1 MDVLDNKCPACGAK
15 ITFNPKNQMWDCEYC
30 GSKFSLEQ
38 MMEHNNASSIKANT
52 QSDKTFKK
60 LENMD
65 VYRCKN
71 CGAEVMADETTTAT
85 FCVYCGSTAILK
97 DRIMNGIAPT
107 KIIPFKKVKEDAIL
121 AFKGLAKGRP
131 LMPKLFNK
139 PANVE
144 KISGV
149 YIPFWAYNLGVEGNI
164 SFNAT
169 DIKRW
174 RTYDYEYIKTDS
186 YLSKR
191 GGKLNFNG
199 VLVDGSTRFA
209 DDLMDSLEPFN
220 YDELVEYNHAY
231 LSGFLAEKYDVDS
244 DKAIDRA
251 NKRVMNTAID
261 VMKESVLHQTRIVAT
276 NDMHVTKKD
285 CDYILLPVWM
295 VNVKYKNKDY
305 TFAMNGQTGEIVGN
319 IPIDIGK
326 TIVISIILFAIIMTI
341 VFLLFYFVR

>member
-1 MDVLDNKCPACGAK
+1 M
-15 ITFNPKNQMWDCEYC
+15 
-30 GSKFSLEQ
+30 
-38 MMEHNNASSIKANT
+38 
-52 QSDKTFKK
+52 
-60 LENMD
+60 
-65 VYRCKN
+65 
-71 CGAEVMADETTTAT
+71 
-85 FCVYCGSTAILK
+85 
-97 DRIMNGIAPT
+97 
-107 KIIPFKKVKEDAIL
+107 
-121 AFKGLAKGRP
+121 
-131 LMPKLFNK
+131 
-139 PANVE
+139 
-144 KISGV
+144 
-149 YIPFWAYNLGVEGNI
+149 
-164 SFNAT
+164 
-169 DIKRW
+169 
-174 RTYDYEYIKTDS
+174 
-186 YLSKR
+186 SKR